1 MDKYEIVANVA
12 INGLDGFTGTM
23 SAKQQ
28 REVFGGVWF
37 GRKTITVD
45 ATNQGQVYGC
55 YTAPITRDT
64 VPFQFSFEQIG
75 KAKGFLS
82 F

>member
-1 MDKYEIVANVA
+1 MDKYEIAANVA

-45 ATNQGQVYGC
+45 ASNQGQVYG
-55 YTAPITRDT
+55 R
-64 VPFQFSFEQIG
+64 
-75 KAKGFLS
+75 
-82 F
+82 